1 MPTHANRVRMTV
13 SGTPGTGTITLNA
26 AQSGYQSLAAA
37 YGANATVD
45 VVITDGAAWEVAR
58 DCTYT
63 HSGTTLTRGTLEA
76 SSTGSVLS
84 LTSAAV
90 VSVTLTAARI
100 SQLDLLT
107 GLGQAEVSVTTTAT
121 LTIGRM
127 HVCSGT
133 SADYTVTL
141 PAASGNAGKLIG
153 IRMASGLTKLV
164 TVDGNASET
173 IDGATSRV
181 MWAGESAILLC
192 DGSNWFKIAGK
203 SCPMLAV
210 AAMVTGVSA
219 PSGTATKINISS
231 ATLDNTGMMVDAS
244 TNERINIKRAGE
256 YEIVYGTG
264 VNNAATSG
272 AWFSRLYKNGASI
285 HTGYTYYVSGGY
297 PVCITTARLTL
308 ASGDYLEQYVQQY
321 SGSTE
326 GNAAGITLAVTEIA
340 PW

>member
-1 MPTHANRVRMTV
+1 MSV

-26 AQSGYQSLAAA
+26 AQSGYQSLASA
-37 YGANATVD
+37 YGGNATVD
-45 VVITDGAAWEVAR
+45 VVITDGTAWEVAR

-76 SSTGSVLS
+76 SSTGSALS
-84 LTSAAV
+84 LTSAAI
-90 VSVTLTAARI
+90 VSVTLTAARV

-153 IRMASGLTKLV
+153 VRMATGLTKLV

-173 IDGATSRV
+173 IDGATTRV

-203 SCPMLAV
+203 SIPMMAV
-210 AAMVTGVSA
+210 AALVSGVSA
-219 PSGTATKINISS
+219 TSGTATKVNISS
-231 ATLDNTGMMVDAS
+231 SVLDNTGMMVDAT
-244 TNERINIKRAGE
+244 TNERVNIKRAGE
-256 YEIVYGTG
+256 YEVVYGSG
-264 VNNAATSG
+264 INNATTSG
-272 AWFSRLYKNGASI
+272 AFFSRLYKNGASI
-285 HTGYTYYVSGGY
+285 HSGYTYYVSGGY
-297 PVCITTARLTL
+297 PICVTTARVTL
-308 ASGDYLEQYVQQY
+308 ASGDYLEQYIQQY

-326 GNAAGITLAVTEIA
+326 GNGAGTTLCVTEVG